1 MELNKEL
8 TLNYAEEFRIACT
21 INNLRYE
28 DVLQSFV
35 NAASFYVFIGG
46 EIDAAAQWATKV
58 ILDCKEEVNGKVS
71 MSSDQLMRER
81 SLKYVNMLKEL
92 STADHLSRQIKFKK
106 SEAIMKN
113 WEEAIFAEDD
123 PHDHVEINGNY
134 NLTISFDFRMLC
146 SINGVSTNQ
155 VLQYFID
162 MISLAED
169 RALNLYTI
177 IKVNPGTAFT
187 LLLLIKDN
195 NTRSRRLPQEQIY
208 VKYGL
213 QLLDLDE
220 KLEDEIEFKYRVKA
234 YRRFYQEWYN
244 ALRVMIN

>member
-28 DVLQSFV
+28 EVLQSFIS
-35 NAASFYVFIGG
+35 AASFYVFTGG
-46 EIDAAAQWATKV
+46 EIDAAAQWATQV
-58 ILDCKEEVNGKVS
+58 ILDCKEEVNGKAPWVS
-71 MSSDQLMRER
+71 AQLMSE
-81 SLKYVNMLKEL
+81 SSFKYINMLKEL
-92 STADHLSRQIKFKK
+92 SRADHLSRQIKCNK
-106 SEAIMKN
+106 SEAVMRE
-113 WEEAIFAEDD
+113 WEEAFFAEA
-123 PHDHVEINGNY
+123 PYHDQVEINGNCY
-134 NLTISFDFRMLC
+134 LNIPFNFHMLC
-146 SINGVSTNQ
+146 RVNGVSIKQ

-162 MISLAED
+162 IISLAED

-177 IKVNPGTAFT
+177 IKVNPGTAFI

-195 NTRSRRLPQEQIY
+195 HTSNRRLPQEQIY

-220 KLEDEIEFKYRVKA
+220 RLEDEIEFKYRVKA
-234 YRRFYQEWYN
+234 YRRFYLEWYN